1 MRVIKNVRL
10 SPQLYI
16 SNGGLDANWM
26 TAHGLPTVTLGAGQM
41 EIHTVDEKLDI
52 NAFYDSC
59 RLALMLATGSAQAH
73 S

>member
-1 MRVIKNVRL
+1 
-10 SPQLYI
+10 
-16 SNGGLDANWM
+16 M